1 MPTLGDIVGP
11 YADASSIPIVM
22 AVPPVDHDL
31 GAIAV
36 RPIPVLVPVPV
47 SLAYLHPNALD
58 FDIGALRDDYWF
70 VNNHRGTG
78 KCRYGEEGNSTQD
91 KNSFHH
97 GTSPCWDVRRS
108 RCWDVR
114 RPDPR

>member
-1 MPTLGDIVGP
+1 MTTLVDVFEL

-22 AVPPVDHDL
+22 AVPLVDHDL

-58 FDIGALRDDYWF
+58 FDIGTLRDDYRF

-78 KCRYGEEGNSTQD
+78 QCGHGEEWNST
-91 KNSFHH
+91 
-97 GTSPCWDVRRS
+97 
-108 RCWDVR
+108 
-114 RPDPR
+114 